1 MSAEDDVRKAFYDGW
16 HAGRKHARK
25 EIARKTTTFT
35 HDEELVAA
43 IEHAQDVL
51 GSAFHQLVTGIESG
65 NRVTGT
71 DDLEQRI
78 GGKK

>member
-1 MSAEDDVRKAFYDGW
+1 MSAEDDVREAFSDGW
-16 HAGRKHARK
+16 LAGRKQARK

-35 HDEELVAA
+35 HDEELIAA
-43 IEHAQDVL
+43 IKHAEDVL
-51 GSAFHQLVTGIESG
+51 GSAFHQLVDGIESG

-71 DDLEQRI
+71 GDLEDRI

>member
-1 MSAEDDVRKAFYDGW
+1 VSAEDDVRKAFFDGW
-16 HAGRKHARK
+16 QAGHKQARK
-25 EIARKTTTFT
+25 EIARKTATLS
-35 HDEELVAA
+35 HDEQLVAA